1 MSEKLQLP
9 MITLICMDTVCPE
22 KAVKAL
28 EYSCREIDFG
38 EVVLVSHYKPDNC
51 PEWIRYE
58 YTSKC
63 ETIDTWNYKAL
74 FELPRYVRTAFCLLC
89 HSDGFVVNASSW
101 RDEFLDYDYIGAI
114 FPLPQEGDTFSF
126 RDPNGV
132 IRRVGNSVS
141 LRSKKLLDLPI
152 VQGLEFKAFH
162 GFTNE
167 DGFIAVNYVLEY
179 EKQGCRIAPMELAK
193 YFSREYVQ
201 EEGIEPFCFHK
212 WHGMNAKYP
221 SF

>member
-1 MSEKLQLP
+1 MSDRLSLP

-28 EYSCREIDFG
+28 EYSCRGIEFG
-38 EVVLVSHYKPDNC
+38 DVVLVSHYKPDNF
-51 PEWIRYE
+51 PDNFRYE
-58 YTSKC
+58 YTPKC
-63 ETIDTWNYKAL
+63 ETIDEWNYKAL
-74 FELPRYVRTAFCLLC
+74 FEMPKHVRTAFSLLC
-89 HSDGFVVNASSW
+89 HSDGFVVSPDSW
-101 RDEFLDYDYIGAI
+101 RWEFLDYDYIGAVW
-114 FPLPQEGDTFSF
+114 PLPSDDFSY
-126 RDPNGV
+126 RDPNGNL
-132 IRRVGNSVS
+132 RRVGNSVS

-162 GFTNE
+162 GYANE
-167 DGFIAVNYVLEY
+167 DGFICVNYVLEY
-179 EKQGCRIAPMELAK
+179 EKQGCKIAPIEVAK

-212 WHGMNAKYP
+212 WHGLNAKYP